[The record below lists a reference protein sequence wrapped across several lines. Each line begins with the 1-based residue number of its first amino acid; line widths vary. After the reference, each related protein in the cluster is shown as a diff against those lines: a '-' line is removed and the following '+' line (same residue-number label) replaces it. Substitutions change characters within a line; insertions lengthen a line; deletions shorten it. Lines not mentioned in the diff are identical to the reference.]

1 MYGAANGP
9 YNASPVTT
17 APDSPSV
24 KSRGYNPQIDDRY
37 GLPLVVRL
45 SEPALLQPGL
55 RHRLFYD
62 AISHLIVRWHV
73 L

>member
-37 GLPLVVRL
+37 GLPLVVPFRTGFAAGAEAPPFL
-45 SEPALLQPGL
+45 
-55 RHRLFYD
+55 
-62 AISHLIVRWHV
+62 
-73 L
+73 